1 MVLSLPPPK
10 GMEPG
15 DDFEKWLSSVEIYM
29 SAMGITK
36 ETQKK
41 CIVLHLLGPELQE
54 IYKNLAQDEEAAEG
68 YKVMV
73 DKLKKYFKPATNPV
87 VERHIFSQMKYE
99 AKSVEEYVASLRS
112 QARKCNYTAE
122 EMDDRIRDKLV
133 STCPSSK
140 VKVQLLKEEDLTLAK
155 AIKVWS
161 TDSHIQNQA
170 EKLSERK
177 MKVEDEIGSVNKI

>member
-1 MVLSLPPPK
+1 
-10 GMEPG
+10 
-15 DDFEKWLSSVEIYM
+15 
-29 SAMGITK
+29 
-36 ETQKK
+36 
-41 CIVLHLLGPELQE
+41 
-54 IYKNLAQDEEAAEG
+54 
-68 YKVMV
+68 MV

-99 AKSVEEYVASLRS
+99 AKSVEVVASLRS
-112 QARKCNYTAE
+112 QARKGNYTAE

-170 EKLSERK
+170 EKLGERK
-177 MKVEDEIGSVNKI
+177 MKVEDATDSVNKIGQIKKPFDKKKHIPRDSKVECFRCGLSIVQSSSK